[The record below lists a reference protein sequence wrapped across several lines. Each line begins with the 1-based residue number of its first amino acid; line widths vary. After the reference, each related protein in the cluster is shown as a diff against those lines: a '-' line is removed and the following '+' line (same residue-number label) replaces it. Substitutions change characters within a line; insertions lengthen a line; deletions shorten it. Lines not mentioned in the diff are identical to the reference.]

1 MVSATP
7 ALSAGNQVKEI
18 DISDLDFGNP
28 IGEGASSQVSR
39 GKWKSKGLEVA
50 IKNVLEANQQE
61 VMTISKLSHV
71 NIIKFY
77 GVAPSKAGGSYIV
90 TEYADKGSLDEFMK
104 GESTPYLPRNLPWAK
119 QIASGLNYLHNM
131 GYVHRDLKSG
141 NILLLLGECDGSPW
155 TVKISDFGLAREI
168 ANTTAEQPS
177 AAGTI
182 AWMPPEAFDID
193 NPISPARDVYSYGI
207 VLWELLTHKVPLEDI
222 SKGISDNEL
231 ARIIIEGLRPDIPPG
246 LECDSWLSPLM
257 KDCWDKDPTKR
268 PTTQRILTT
277 FISNI

>member
-18 DISDLDFGNP
+18 EISDLDFGNP
-28 IGEGASSQVSR
+28 IGEGASSEVSR
-39 GKWKSKGLEVA
+39 GKWKSEGLEVA

-61 VMTISKLSHV
+61 VTTVSKLSHV

-77 GVAPSKAGGSYIV
+77 GVAPDGSYIV

-104 GESTPYLPRNLPWAK
+104 GDATPYLPRNLLWAK

-141 NILLLLGECDGSPW
+141 NILLLGVECGKSAW

-177 AAGTI
+177 TAGTT

-193 NPISPARDVYSYGI
+193 NPISLARDVYSYGI
-207 VLWELLTHKVPLEDI
+207 VLWELLTHKVPFEDI
-222 SKGISDNEL
+222 SKDEL
-231 ARIIIEGLRPDIPPG
+231 ASRIIGGLRPDIPPG

-257 KDCWDKDPTKR
+257 KDCWDKVPTKR
-268 PTTQRILTT
+268 PTTQRILET
-277 FISNI
+277 FKQNGYSNV